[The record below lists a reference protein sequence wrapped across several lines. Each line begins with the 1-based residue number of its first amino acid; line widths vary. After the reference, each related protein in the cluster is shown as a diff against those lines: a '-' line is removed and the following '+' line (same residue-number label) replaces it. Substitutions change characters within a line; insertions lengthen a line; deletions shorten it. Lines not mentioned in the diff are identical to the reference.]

1 MRFILDRAL
10 FCAAC
15 LFLLFFF
22 ITSGWTYLLINQ
34 SKDNPDVN
42 QKNCIYSMIGVV
54 TEIGSAWTSNG
65 DGYISVQVD
74 DKVHKVNIVGWP
86 TNYFHGRTVIQLE
99 TEKYIQN
106 IVGKKVEV
114 LYPVECE
121 EVTAILLKEIK

>member
-1 MRFILDRAL
+1 MRFILDRVL
-10 FCAAC
+10 FCVAC
-15 LFLLFFF
+15 LFFF
-22 ITSGWTYLLINQ
+22 TLIYQ
-34 SKDNPDVN
+34 QVNPDVN

-54 TEIGSAWTSNG
+54 TEISSSWTSNG

-86 TNYFHGRTVIQLE
+86 TNYLHGRTVIQLE

-106 IVGKKVEV
+106 IVGKKFEV
-114 LYPVECE
+114 LYPVEGE